1 MIRVEI
7 TRSRVLIQGH
17 AGYAPPGQDIVC
29 AAVSVLAQ
37 TLGQTLGN
45 LANEQIQYS
54 IKPGAIDIRRKRPT
68 KKGDLLVDAFF
79 IGICGTADTYPD
91 HVHICP

>member
-1 MIRVEI
+1 MIEVHVKKTQILVR
-7 TRSRVLIQGH
+7 GH

-37 TLGQTLGN
+37 TLGQALGN